1 MSNLRL
7 PPSVLVR
14 DVVMR
19 DGVQNLRQVLP
30 TEVKV
35 EIIEGLA
42 EAGVRRIEA
51 TSFMNPKAVPATAD
65 AEEVMRRV
73 RRKPGVRY
81 EALVANVRGAHRAVD
96 AGCDGI
102 QQVISLT
109 DVHNRANVN
118 RSVKQSLEEMRAVAR
133 VVKGAKIPFSGAI
146 SLATGCPYTGR
157 VAEEAVYD
165 LAERYEDLG
174 VDEVFLCD
182 SMGMGDPARIA
193 RMVAELRRRRPK
205 AGLVVH
211 IHNTRGMGLANALA
225 AMQAGAD
232 VLDASL
238 GGIGGC
244 PFAPGA
250 SGNVAT
256 EDLAH
261 MLWLMEVETGLDLD
275 ALIILAKRLGAA
287 LEAPLHAAVL
297 RAGKSFT
304 RAPVPEGLLVDED
317 ARTTQAVD
325 ALAERV

>member
-1 MSNLRL
+1 MPDADV

-19 DGVQNLRQVLP
+19 DGIQNLRQTLP
-30 TEVKV
+30 TDLKV

-42 EAGVRRIEA
+42 DAGVCRIEA
-51 TSFMNPKAVPATAD
+51 TSFMNPRAVPATAD
-65 AEEVMRRV
+65 AEAVMRRI

-81 EALVANVRGAHRAVD
+81 EGLVANARGARRAVE
-96 AGCDGI
+96 AGCDGV

-118 RSVKQSLEEMRAVAR
+118 RSVKQSLEEMRAVAG
-133 VVKGAKIPFSGAI
+133 VVKGAGVPFSGAI

-157 VAEEAVYD
+157 VAEEAVFA
-165 LAERYEDLG
+165 LAAKYHGLG

-182 SMGMGDPARIA
+182 SMGMGDPARMG
-193 RMVAELRRRRPK
+193 RMVREFRRRWPET
-205 AGLVVH
+205 GLVVH

-225 AMQAGAD
+225 SMQAGAR
-232 VLDASL
+232 VLDAAL

-250 SGNVAT
+250 SGNIST

-261 MLWLMEVETGLDLD
+261 MLWLMEVETGLDVD
-275 ALIILAKRLGAA
+275 ALIALAGRLADV
-287 LEAPLHAAVL
+287 LEAPLHGAVL
-297 RAGKSFT
+297 RAGKSFSRT
-304 RAPVPEGLLVDED
+304 PIPEGLLVDED
-317 ARTTQAVD
+317 ARTTQAVE